1 MIQNRGGLDMN
12 PATQPTRLG
21 YDTRSL
27 RSALVMGAVD
37 LLRPWH
43 RPAAFHWA
51 KTCVV
56 SSVAGLGDLFIHL
69 PLIAGIVTENRRQGI
84 PTRVALRPSTL
95 EIGRLCGWDTMPF
108 DNALTEFFKASSS
121 IKPWA
126 LLAHLREARRSA
138 PELWLDLSGNA
149 VNALLIKLAGA
160 RRLASRTTRGG
171 RSVVD
176 HALPHIPGENEYRNV
191 RRVGEYLGRA
201 PDYSI
206 YRFLEGGSPAP
217 GAAVLAV
224 TTACRWRSWPL
235 ENFRELIQGFPE
247 RSFAL
252 TGFFREIPVEDRGA
266 FDRIIALPNVVN
278 LLDRLSMLDMIR
290 LIANAPAVVT
300 NDTSCAHIAN
310 AFRRPGA
317 VIFGPENPN
326 VFAAPDGLQLFHD
339 ASCPFFPCV
348 QWKCSNPQHW
358 CMSLV
363 RPPAVI
369 AFMRELDGH

>member
-1 MIQNRGGLDMN
+1 
-12 PATQPTRLG
+12 
-21 YDTRSL
+21 
-27 RSALVMGAVD
+27 MGAVD

-43 RPAAFHWA
+43 RPAPFRWG

-56 SSVAGLGDLFIHL
+56 SSVAGLGDLFIHM
-69 PLIAGIVTENRRQGI
+69 PLIAGIVAENRRQGI
-84 PTRVALRPSTL
+84 PTVVALRPSML

-108 DNALTEFFKASSS
+108 DNALTEFFKASPR
-121 IKPWA
+121 IKNVA
-126 LLAHLREARRSA
+126 LLTHLRKARQTA

-149 VNALLIKLAGA
+149 VNALLIKFAGA

-171 RSVVD
+171 RSIVD
-176 HALPHIPGENEYRNV
+176 HALPHVPGENEYQNV
-191 RRVGEYLGRA
+191 RSVGEYLGRA
-201 PDYSI
+201 LDYSI
-206 YRFLEGGSPAP
+206 YRFLDGLSPAP

-224 TTACRWRSWPL
+224 TTACKWRSWPL
-235 ENFRELIQGFPE
+235 ENFREVILDFPE
-247 RSFAL
+247 RSFAI
-252 TGFFREIPVEDRGA
+252 TGFLREIPFEDREA
-266 FDRIIALPNVVN
+266 FERIVALPNVIN
-278 LLDRLSMLDMIR
+278 LVDRLSMLEMIR
-290 LIANAPAVVT
+290 LIANATAVVT

-310 AFRRPGA
+310 GFRRPGA

-326 VFAAPDGLQLFHD
+326 VFASAHGLQLFHD

-369 AFMRELDGH
+369 AYLRGLDWH